1 LLYDTGH
8 DLWQKFERYMNQS
21 NVTIGLVNPKGP
33 SNVGT
38 VMRAA
43 GCFNAGEVLFTGTRY
58 ARAAQYETKTNTD
71 THRARNNIPLT
82 QVECLI
88 SAKKEGAKVIC
99 VELCLGATSLTEF
112 SHPEQALYIFGP
124 EDGSI
129 SQLIVDQADHVVYIP
144 TKDCLNL
151 AATVNVVLYDR
162 LAKTSDIKKG
172 DELIMKSRDTNNRLK
187 LKPV

>member
-1 LLYDTGH
+1 
-8 DLWQKFERYMNQS
+8 MSQS
-21 NVTIGLVNPKGP
+21 KVIIGLVNPKGP

-38 VMRAA
+38 IMRAA
-43 GCFNAGEVLFTGTRY
+43 GCFNANEVLYTGTRY
-58 ARAAQYETKTNTD
+58 ARAAQYEVKTNTD
-71 THRARNNIPLT
+71 THKSRNNIPLI

-88 SAKKEGAKVIC
+88 SKKSKDMKVVC

-129 SQLIVDQADHVVYIP
+129 SQAVIDQADHVVYVP

-151 AATVNVVLYDR
+151 AATANVVLYDR
-162 LAKTSDIKKG
+162 LAKSTVITQG
-172 DELIMKSRDTNNRLK
+172 DELIKSSRDTNNRLK
-187 LKPV
+187 VKE

>member
-1 LLYDTGH
+1 
-8 DLWQKFERYMNQS
+8 MNKPS
-21 NVTIGLVNPKGP
+21 VTIGLVNPKGP

-43 GCFNAGEVLFTGTRY
+43 GCFSADKVLYTGTRY

-71 THRARNNIPLT
+71 THKAKNSIPLI
-82 QVECLI
+82 QVENI
-88 SAKKEGAKVIC
+88 VSQKTTSMEVVC
-99 VELCLGATSLTEF
+99 VELCIGAVSLTEF
-112 SHPEQALYIFGP
+112 AHPKDALYIFGP

-129 SQLIVDQADHVVYIP
+129 SQSIVDQADHVVYIP

-162 LAKTSDIKKG
+162 LAKSADINKG
-172 DELIMKSRDTNNRLK
+172 DELIMNSRDTNNRLK
-187 LKPV
+187 VKVI

>member
-1 LLYDTGH
+1 
-8 DLWQKFERYMNQS
+8 MNKPR
-21 NVTIGLVNPKGP
+21 VAIGLVNPKGP

-43 GCFNAGEVLFTGTRY
+43 GCFGADEVSYTGTRY

-71 THRARNNIPLT
+71 THKAKNNIPLT

-88 SAKKEGAKVIC
+88 SHKSKGMKVVC
-99 VELCLGATSLTEF
+99 VELCLGAVSLTDF
-112 SHPEQALYIFGP
+112 SHPEEALYIFGP

-129 SQLIVDQADHVVYIP
+129 SQSIVDKADYVVYIP

-162 LAKTSDIKKG
+162 LAKTSEIKKG

-187 LKPV
+187 VKPV

>member
-1 LLYDTGH
+1 
-8 DLWQKFERYMNQS
+8 MNKS
-21 NVTIGLVNPKGP
+21 RVAIGLVNPKGP

-38 VMRAA
+38 VMRSA
-43 GCFNAGEVLFTGTRY
+43 GCFSANEVFYTGTRY

-71 THRARNNIPLT
+71 THKAKNSIPLT

-88 SAKKEGAKVIC
+88 SQKTQNMEIVC
-99 VELCLGATSLTEF
+99 VELCLGAVSLTEF
-112 SHPEQALYIFGP
+112 SHPRNALYIFGP

-129 SQLIVDQADHVVYIP
+129 SQSIIDKADHVVYIP

-162 LAKTSDIKKG
+162 LSKSATIDKG
-172 DELIMKSRDTNNRLK
+172 DDLIKSSRDTNNRLK
-187 LKPV
+187 VK

>member
-1 LLYDTGH
+1 
-8 DLWQKFERYMNQS
+8 MNQTR
-21 NVTIGLVNPKGP
+21 VKIGLVNPKGP

-43 GCFNAGEVLFTGTRY
+43 GCFSANEVLYTGTRY

-71 THRARNNIPLT
+71 THKAKNSIPLT
-82 QVECLI
+82 QVDCLL
-88 SAKKEGAKVIC
+88 SEKQPDMEVVC

-112 SHPEQALYIFGP
+112 KHPDKALYIFGP

-129 SQLIVDQADHVVYIP
+129 SQGIIDKADHVVYIP

-162 LAKTSDIKKG
+162 LAKAAAIQKG
-172 DELIMKSRDTNNRLK
+172 DELI
-187 LKPV
+187 

>member
-1 LLYDTGH
+1 
-8 DLWQKFERYMNQS
+8 MNQP

-43 GCFNAGEVLFTGTRY
+43 GCFNANEVLYTGTRY

-71 THRARNNIPLT
+71 THKARHNIPLT
-82 QVECLI
+82 QVDSLLN
-88 SAKKEGAKVIC
+88 AKKEGAKIVCI
-99 VELCLGATSLTEF
+99 ELCLGATSLTEF
-112 SHPEQALYIFGP
+112 VHPEQALYIFGP

-129 SQLIVDQADHVVYIP
+129 SQSIVDQADHVVYIP

-162 LAKTSDIKKG
+162 LAKSSVIDKG
-172 DELIMKSRDTNNRLK
+172 DELILNSRDTNNRLK
-187 LKPV
+187 VKLD